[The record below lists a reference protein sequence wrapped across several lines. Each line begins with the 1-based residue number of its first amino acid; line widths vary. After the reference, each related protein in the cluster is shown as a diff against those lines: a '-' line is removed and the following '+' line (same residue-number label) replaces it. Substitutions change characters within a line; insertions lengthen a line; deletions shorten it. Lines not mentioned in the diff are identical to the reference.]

1 MSTKVFNTPFEVS
14 MRILLL
20 LNTFKVG
27 LDEEKILYLDFFTIY
42 EKNYKFGDSN
52 INGDSNFMIDVFTA
66 QRKLINTSIKE
77 LVLSG
82 LIDVINTKEG
92 FIYLINQSG
101 SILCS
106 KMESDYAQT
115 YKRSSS
121 IIKEKTKNMTID
133 DIKKYA
139 RTMKEINQNEQ
150 N

>member
-1 MSTKVFNTPFEVS
+1 
-14 MRILLL
+14 MRILILL
-20 LNTFKVG
+20 DTFKVG
-27 LDEEKILYLDFFTIY
+27 LDEENILYLDFFTIY

-52 INGDSNFMIDVFTA
+52 INGDSSFMIDVFTA

-77 LVLSG
+77 LVISG
-82 LIDVINTKEG
+82 LINVINTKEG

-101 SILCS
+101 SALCS

-115 YKRSSS
+115 YKKSSS
-121 IIKEKTKNMTID
+121 LIKEKTDNMTID